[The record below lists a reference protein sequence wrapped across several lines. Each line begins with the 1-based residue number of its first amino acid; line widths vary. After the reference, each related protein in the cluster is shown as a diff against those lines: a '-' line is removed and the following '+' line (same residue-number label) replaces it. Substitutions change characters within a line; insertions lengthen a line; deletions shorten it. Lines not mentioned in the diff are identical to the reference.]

1 MRKDKTAE
9 LALLKKKKKKD
20 TIMWIK
26 TNVAFGFLTD
36 INNLIIKVY
45 WTTYWQLSL
54 EVFRE

>member
-9 LALLKKKKKKD
+9 LALKKKKKD